1 MNTIAFD
8 RSPEIFRHAVTKS
21 KSASH
26 NDHWLCF
33 KLSTS
38 FSKRWHGDYEM
49 NKLKVVI
56 LPHVNK
62 SQELWD
68 FPSRRRPI
76 LWKVVLWCCTFFFQ
90 NSCLMF
96 IFMITR
102 KVEVSIFTL
111 DKFLVDV
118 LLVNCSSGWPLYL
131 SFWLHLCVDH
141 LSTIPTEGQM
151 LSLIP
156 FLLKIMLCMTKG

>member
-26 NDHWLCF
+26 NDQWLCF

-62 SQELWD
+62 SQEL
-68 FPSRRRPI
+68 
-76 LWKVVLWCCTFFFQ
+76 
-90 NSCLMF
+90 
-96 IFMITR
+96 
-102 KVEVSIFTL
+102 
-111 DKFLVDV
+111 
-118 LLVNCSSGWPLYL
+118 
-131 SFWLHLCVDH
+131 
-141 LSTIPTEGQM
+141 
-151 LSLIP
+151 
-156 FLLKIMLCMTKG
+156 